1 MKLLNAIE
9 IAEDCGLSTIDEM
22 KFNIELHANQ
32 LFDYN
37 KINEELQ
44 ELEDEINK
52 IIFNNNYNLSSDINC
67 IKQLLVN

>member
-1 MKLLNAIE
+1 MKLLNAIK

-22 KFNIELHANQ
+22 KFNIKLHANQ